1 MAERGGDSMKQ
12 RVFDGMEYVYAVY
25 REGSF
30 QKAAEKL
37 FVSQPSVSASVRRVE
52 ERAGSRLFDRS
63 RKPLALTECGE
74 AYIACAEKI
83 FAMERDFTEYVNDWE
98 GLRRGRVAVGGSSL
112 FSSLLLPPMMASF
125 RERYPGI
132 TLTLAEETTPRLEEM
147 LRQGTVDLVV
157 DYTIPNMELYDS
169 ATVREDALILAVP
182 RAAAVNAR
190 LAPYRIAPEEI
201 GAAARSAAPGVPME
215 LLKDE
220 SFVLLKPEND
230 TRARA
235 DALCRLGG
243 FEPKTAMEF
252 DQQMTAYLAGCSG
265 AGITFVSSVLVSR
278 LSPNPG
284 ICYYRLPE
292 PESRRDIRLFWK
304 RGRYKTRAMEA
315 FLAMPPENGG
325 EE

>member
-52 ERAGSRLFDRS
+52 ERVGSRLFDRS

-74 AYIACAEKI
+74 AYIACTEKI

-98 GLRRGRVAVGGSSL
+98 GLRRGRLAVGGSSL

-125 RERYPGI
+125 RECYPGI

-325 EE
+325 EG

>member
-1 MAERGGDSMKQ
+1 
-12 RVFDGMEYVYAVY
+12 
-25 REGSF
+25 
-30 QKAAEKL
+30 
-37 FVSQPSVSASVRRVE
+37 
-52 ERAGSRLFDRS
+52 
-63 RKPLALTECGE
+63 
-74 AYIACAEKI
+74 
-83 FAMERDFTEYVNDWE
+83 
-98 GLRRGRVAVGGSSL
+98 
-112 FSSLLLPPMMASF
+112 MMASF

-230 TRARA
+230 TRAGRTRSA
-235 DALCRLGG
+235 VSAAL
-243 FEPKTAMEF
+243 
-252 DQQMTAYLAGCSG
+252 
-265 AGITFVSSVLVSR
+265 SR
-278 LSPNPG
+278 KRRWNST
-284 ICYYRLPE
+284 
-292 PESRRDIRLFWK
+292 SR
-304 RGRYKTRAMEA
+304 
-315 FLAMPPENGG
+315 
-325 EE
+325 

>member
-52 ERAGSRLFDRS
+52 ERVGSRLFDRS

-74 AYIACAEKI
+74 AYIACTEKI

-98 GLRRGRVAVGGSSL
+98 GLRRGRLAVGGSSL

-169 ATVREDALILAVP
+169 SDRPGGRAHSRRAARGGGQRASRAVP
-182 RAAAVNAR
+182 HCTGADRAAARN
-190 LAPYRIAPEEI
+190 
-201 GAAARSAAPGVPME
+201 AAPGVPME

-220 SFVLLKPEND
+220 SFVLLKSEND

-325 EE
+325 EG

>member
-52 ERAGSRLFDRS
+52 ERVGSRLFDRS
-63 RKPLALTECGE
+63 RKPLALTECGRGVHRLRGE
-74 AYIACAEKI
+74 DLRHGAGLYGVC
-83 FAMERDFTEYVNDWE
+83 ERL
-98 GLRRGRVAVGGSSL
+98 GGASPRKARGRGSSL

-190 LAPYRIAPEEI
+190 LAPYRIAPEQI

-252 DQQMTAYLAGCSG
+252 DQQMTAYLAGCPARG
-265 AGITFVSSVLVSR
+265 SR
-278 LSPNPG
+278 S
-284 ICYYRLPE
+284 
-292 PESRRDIRLFWK
+292 
-304 RGRYKTRAMEA
+304 
-315 FLAMPPENGG
+315 
-325 EE
+325 